1 MAARFCVEGMD
12 KDAVATVGIHS
23 MRAAWEDADVL
34 IDGHAELAVRDE
46 LDTTTVL
53 ESPGAVLYDDG
64 KDKEDKEL
72 LGAEKEAW
80 KANGSDVAFK
90 VLVAQ
95 ERKHSKMRRDQRLQ
109 KATANT
115 GGSKMASLVGRHCSA
130 GSVGTDAARSEVAEG
145 NCQHGQ
151 VQEGLTG
158 AQTPQRRLGG
168 HRRLFRGRHG
178 AS

>member
-34 IDGHAELAVRDE
+34 IDGHAKLAVRDE

-72 LGAEKEAW
+72 LGAEK
-80 KANGSDVAFK
+80 
-90 VLVAQ
+90 
-95 ERKHSKMRRDQRLQ
+95 
-109 KATANT
+109 
-115 GGSKMASLVGRHCSA
+115 
-130 GSVGTDAARSEVAEG
+130 
-145 NCQHGQ
+145 
-151 VQEGLTG
+151 
-158 AQTPQRRLGG
+158 
-168 HRRLFRGRHG
+168 RGRPTAATWLSRFSLGRSASTARCG
-178 AS
+178 AIRGCRRQLPTRAGPRWPHSCADTSAQARWSLAAL